1 MTSPQAPASRHP
13 LGATVHGHPNA
24 DTLLLWHPQVR
35 TDPDGVAALASRIAG
50 RSSVR
55 VVVPVW
61 EDGRDLL
68 RSVRYA
74 RESSVHPPDGLSVVG
89 YGDAG
94 IAALS
99 LAQHQRRLGIG
110 LVRATCVDGGPD
122 LVDPI
127 SGQPL
132 ADPAPA
138 PVGTAI
144 DVIEGAEEPAATW
157 TRATVEAWR
166 AAGWDATL
174 VPTTQFTWRVSP
186 SQ

>member
-1 MTSPQAPASRHP
+1 MTSPQAPGIQVA
-13 LGATVHGHPNA
+13 VHGHPNL
-24 DTLLLWHPQVR
+24 DTLLLWHPAVR
-35 TDPDGVAALASRIAG
+35 TDAEAVGALASRIATRG
-50 RSSVR
+50 GVR
-55 VVVPVW
+55 VVVPTW

-74 RESSVHPPDGLSVVG
+74 RGSAVHPPDQLSVVG
-89 YGDAG
+89 YGAAG

-110 LVRATCVDGGPD
+110 LRRVTCVDGAAD

-132 ADPAPA
+132 G
-138 PVGTAI
+138 V
-144 DVIEGAEEPAATW
+144 PAA
-157 TRATVEAWR
+157 RPDRVATEVDVVVP
-166 AAGWDATL
+166 AAGGDWAETTVTAWQGAGWAATL
-174 VPTTQFTWRVSP
+174 VPADQFTWRVSP